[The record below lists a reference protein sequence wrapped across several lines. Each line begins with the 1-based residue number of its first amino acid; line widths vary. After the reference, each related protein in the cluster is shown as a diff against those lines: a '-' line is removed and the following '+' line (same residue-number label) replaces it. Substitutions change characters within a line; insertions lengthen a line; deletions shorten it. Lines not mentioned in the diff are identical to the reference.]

1 MKLLTINEKGD
12 LIELNKLEFDNQSVF
27 LIDDIKKN
35 TVFIWVGTD
44 VLQYKKDITAAWARK
59 FDKDR
64 GGACKILIMKQ
75 DREYGSFLS
84 MMDELKKG
92 LIPGETIDRRP
103 ELILK
108 EPTES
113 PKPVFDIESQVEKE
127 DESGARISA
136 GLEQFEEF
144 NQLEIEAPADIPD
157 ESVIVLESLGFE
169 EIVEEE
175 VEEVVKEDIDEEVVE
190 EEVEEEINEEVE
202 EEIGLESQIR
212 EGAYYLSLKKYSYN
226 DLCWLL
232 AETIQN
238 INLGM
243 PSLEEIR
250 KKAEEVYNSSST
262 YDELCWLNAE
272 MDLLIKHHYLE
283 QEKREFF

>member
-12 LIELNKLEFDNQSVF
+12 LIELNKLEFDNQNVY
-27 LIDDIKKN
+27 LIDDVKKN
-35 TVFIWVGTD
+35 TVFIWVGLD
-44 VLQYKKDITAAWARK
+44 VPQFKKGITAAWARK
-59 FDKDR
+59 FDNDR

-92 LIPGETIDRRP
+92 LIPGESIERRP

-113 PKPVFDIESQVEKE
+113 SKPVFDTETQDGAE
-127 DESGARISA
+127 DESGARISE
-136 GLEQFEEF
+136 GLAQLEEY
-144 NQLEIEAPADIPD
+144 NKLEIEAPVDKPD
-157 ESVIVLESLGFE
+157 ETVIVLESLGFE
-169 EIVEEE
+169 EE
-175 VEEVVKEDIDEEVVE
+175 VEEIVEEVVE
-190 EEVEEEINEEVE
+190 EDVDEEDE

-272 MDLLIKHHYLE
+272 MDLLIKQHYLE

>member
-1 MKLLTINEKGD
+1 MKLFSINEKGD
-12 LIELNKLEFDNQSVF
+12 LIELNKLEFDTQSVY
-27 LIDDIKKN
+27 LIDDEKKN
-35 TVFIWVGTD
+35 TVFIWVGLD
-44 VLQYKKDITAAWARK
+44 VPQYKKDITAAWARK

-64 GGACKILIMKQ
+64 GGSCKILIMKQ
-75 DREYGSFLS
+75 NREYGSFLS
-84 MMDELKKG
+84 MMNELKKG
-92 LIPGETIDRRP
+92 LIPGETIERRP

-113 PKPVFDIESQVEKE
+113 PKPVFDTEVQEEKE

-136 GLEQFEEF
+136 WLAQYKEYY
-144 NQLEIEAPADIPD
+144 QLEIEAPVDKPD
-157 ESVIVLESLGFE
+157 EPVIILETL
-169 EIVEEE
+169 E
-175 VEEVVKEDIDEEVVE
+175 VEEVVLEDIDEEDK
-190 EEVEEEINEEVE
+190 

-232 AETIQN
+232 AETIQK

-250 KKAEEVYNSSST
+250 KKAEEVFNSSST

-272 MDLLIKHHYLE
+272 MDLLIELHYLE
-283 QEKREFF
+283 QEKREFN

>member
-1 MKLLTINEKGD
+1 M
-12 LIELNKLEFDNQSVF
+12 FD
-27 LIDDIKKN
+27 
-35 TVFIWVGTD
+35 TET
-44 VLQYKKDITAAWARK
+44 
-59 FDKDR
+59 
-64 GGACKILIMKQ
+64 Q
-75 DREYGSFLS
+75 DEA
-84 MMDELKKG
+84 
-92 LIPGETIDRRP
+92 
-103 ELILK
+103 
-108 EPTES
+108 
-113 PKPVFDIESQVEKE
+113 E

-136 GLEQFEEF
+136 GLAELEEY
-144 NQLEIEAPADIPD
+144 NQLEIEAPVDKPD

-175 VEEVVKEDIDEEVVE
+175 VEEVVEEDIDEED
-190 EEVEEEINEEVE
+190 E

-243 PSLEEIR
+243 PSLEEIS

-272 MDLLIKHHYLE
+272 MDLLIKQHYLE
-283 QEKREFF
+283 QEKREFL

>member
-1 MKLLTINEKGD
+1 MKLYKISEMGD
-12 LIELNKLEFDNQSVF
+12 IIELNRLEFDNQNVY
-27 LIDDIKKN
+27 LIDDIEKN
-35 TVFIWVGTD
+35 TVYIWVGLD
-44 VLQYKKDITAAWARK
+44 VPQYKKDITAAWARK
-59 FDKDR
+59 FDNDR

-75 DREYGSFLS
+75 NREYGSFLS

-92 LIPGETIDRRP
+92 LIPGETIERRP
-103 ELILK
+103 ELILR

-113 PKPVFDIESQVEKE
+113 PKPVFDIDGQEEE
-127 DESGARISA
+127 DGFGARISA
-136 GLEQFEEF
+136 GLAELEEY
-144 NQLEIEAPADIPD
+144 NQLEIEAPVDKPD

-169 EIVEEE
+169 EIVEE
-175 VEEVVKEDIDEEVVE
+175 DVE
-190 EEVEEEINEEVE
+190 EEVNEVIVEDVDEEDE

-212 EGAYYLSLKKYSYN
+212 EGAYYLSLRRYSYN

-232 AETIQN
+232 AETIQK

-250 KKAEEVYNSSST
+250 TKAEEVYNSSST

-272 MDLLIKHHYLE
+272 MDLLIKQHYLE
-283 QEKREFF
+283 KETRDFFKKK